1 MKYPKHQINY
11 TSIESIKTYEG
22 ESIEDKVLRITKN
35 NEPIEDT
42 APLIYTE
49 KKDGV
54 LPQYDIRTDKW
65 EVAQQAMDAVNKTR
79 ITKTVESK
87 KTIDDTN
94 PPAGEIKKEQKN

>member
-1 MKYPKHQINY
+1 MKYSKYQIKY
-11 TSIESIKTYEG
+11 TSMECIRTYEG

-54 LPQYDIRTDKW
+54 LPQHDIRTDKW
-65 EVAQQAMDAVNKTR
+65 EVAQEAMDQVNKTR

-87 KTIDDTN
+87 KSIDETN
-94 PPAGEIKKEQKN
+94 PPAGDIKKEQIN